1 MEKTILHFVRL
12 ALEVISDRLLTILT
26 LIMSF
31 ALAWYTIM
39 QPDLIRLGTLVFF
52 SIFGYLITPVTKG
65 TKDEKTSERE

>member
-1 MEKTILHFVRL
+1 MEKTILQFVRL

-65 TKDEKTSERE
+65 NKNEKVSEGT

>member
-1 MEKTILHFVRL
+1 MEKTILQFVRL

-52 SIFGYLITPVTKG
+52 SIFGYLITPVMKG
-65 TKDEKTSERE
+65 NKNEKVSEGT